1 MEVSTLTEGQFQEY
15 LTLADAEIRPAG
27 AETHIWEDFPLL
39 LAKENGPRVLGVVR
53 GGQLVAG
60 AACLV
65 RQFQTSCGAIP
76 VGGIGAVVTRP
87 DCRGQGLSLALQEA
101 VLKRLEESQVPLA
114 VLWSDQPEIYAGRG
128 FYPAGWEFHVDLAG
142 LDSAHRLPDSFFV
155 REYAP
160 RDGEAVGVLY
170 ERHLYRTHRRAGDNA
185 LLYGMPGTRGLVVA
199 GANDLAVAYVFCG
212 KGSDFSSYI
221 TEWGGPVGLVIH
233 LLEEVRRREMA
244 LHLLV
249 PPGGEALA
257 GQLVPRGAVPLAK
270 SSGLWKI
277 VQPQQLN
284 RYLQG
289 SGHGAPRDPSDAAA
303 VLGAVGPD
311 GVVDPGALTV
321 AVWGF
326 DSV

>member
-1 MEVSTLTEGQFQEY
+1 MEVSALTESQFQDY

-39 LAKENGPRVLGVVR
+39 LAEANRARVLGVIQ
-53 GGQLVAG
+53 GSQLVAG

-87 DCRGQGLSLALQEA
+87 DCRGQGLSLVLQEA

-142 LDSAHRLPDSFFV
+142 LDSPNRLPDSFFV
-155 REYAP
+155 RDYAP
-160 RDGEAVGVLY
+160 RDAEAVGDLY
-170 ERHLYRTHRRAGDNA
+170 ERHLFRTHRRPGDNA

-199 GANDLAVAYVFCG
+199 GANDQAVAYLFCG
-212 KGSDFSSYI
+212 KGSDFISYV

-233 LLEEVRRREMA
+233 LLEVVRRREMA
-244 LHLLV
+244 RNLLI

-257 GQLVPRGAVPLAK
+257 GQLVPRGAVPVAK

-277 VQPQQLN
+277 VQPRQLN
-284 RYLQG
+284 HYLQG

-311 GVVDPGALTV
+311 GVVDPGALNV